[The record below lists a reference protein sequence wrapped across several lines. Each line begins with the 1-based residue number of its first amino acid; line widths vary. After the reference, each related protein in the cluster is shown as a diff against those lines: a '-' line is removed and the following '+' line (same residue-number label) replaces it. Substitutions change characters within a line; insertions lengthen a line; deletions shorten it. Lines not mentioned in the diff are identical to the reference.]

1 MNMFHV
7 HFKEFSTIL
16 YICIAFVFVSGKNY
30 CLAVMLFLNRQDNE
44 NILSALK
51 NWRLASF
58 VYRMW
63 SKTWQE
69 ITRKT
74 FRKRWVRE
82 ISTVGRVCQTGSF
95 KAWNNDSDK
104 LLLLRKYVCSIV

>member
-51 NWRLASF
+51 N
-58 VYRMW
+58 
-63 SKTWQE
+63 
-69 ITRKT
+69 
-74 FRKRWVRE
+74 
-82 ISTVGRVCQTGSF
+82 
-95 KAWNNDSDK
+95 
-104 LLLLRKYVCSIV
+104 